1 MSSGSSHSSFFFLAA
16 SPPVEA
22 FLDDLRAE
30 EPLEDAANEMV
41 PLDAGAKRVLEL
53 VASVEG
59 AVKSMV
65 KGALAD
71 LAGLEPPAAATPAGV
86 ATSIQV
92 SACQSIDT
100 STDHGLVSS

>member
-1 MSSGSSHSSFFFLAA
+1 MD
-16 SPPVEA
+16 
-22 FLDDLRAE
+22 DDLRAE
-30 EPLEDAANEMV
+30 EPLEDAAKEMD

-71 LAGLEPPAAATPAGV
+71 LAGLEPAAAATPAGV
-86 ATSIQV
+86 ATSIRV
-92 SACQSIDT
+92 SACQS
-100 STDHGLVSS
+100 